1 VPDSTLSRH
10 EFVLARKKSLTGTHR
25 EASVAAGVQATK
37 TAEELLSETGGRAT
51 PMTVVTPLRRGW
63 ATWLRL
69 TWPPSRHNPLI
80 ARPLVKLSFI
90 HAAHWTLFTHVPGVD
105 GGDARRLRRPFML
118 FQTNFDGSWKQYLDA
133 FALIVAWRIQGI
145 WAGAADFPGPRPMEP
160 FKQYAADHEVPAAH
174 YFRGIPDATTTMA
187 GQALALSE
195 RHAAFARE
203 ARSLDPLSFDT
214 AWRRFLRE
222 SQHDL

>member
-1 VPDSTLSRH
+1 MTAAPR
-10 EFVLARKKSLTGTHR
+10 G
-25 EASVAAGVQATK
+25 ASVAAGVEVTK
-37 TAEELLSETGGRAT
+37 TAEELLLETGGRAT

-69 TWPPSRHNPLI
+69 TWPTARGNPLI

-90 HAAHWTLFTHVPGVD
+90 HAAHWTLFTRVPAVD
-105 GGDARRLRRPFML
+105 GGEERRLRHPFML

-133 FALIVAWRIQGI
+133 FALIVAWRIRGI
-145 WAGAADFPGPRPMEP
+145 WAGATDFPGPRPMEP

-174 YFRGIPDATTTMA
+174 YYRAIPDATTTMV

-195 RHAAFARE
+195 RHAAFARA
-203 ARSLDPLSFDT
+203 ARSLDPVSFEA
-214 AWRRFLRE
+214 AWRRFLTE
-222 SQHDL
+222 SQRDL